1 MTDISVKTALISVYD
16 KTGVVE
22 FAKGL
27 SELGVK
33 IISTGGTSKLLD
45 QQGIDVIKV
54 EDITGFP
61 EMMNGR
67 VKTLHPK
74 IHAGILADKS
84 NPEHLRALK
93 EQNIE
98 PIDLVCVNLYP
109 FVKVTSQPD
118 CTLEQAIENI
128 DIGGPTMIR
137 AAAKNHN
144 SVLVV
149 TSPAS
154 YEYILE
160 QLRKNDCKID
170 NITRLLCAQL
180 AFKTTAE
187 YDIHIQDYLAD
198 KLPACQDAEKF
209 SPFPNSLLANFEKA
223 MDLRYGENPHQK
235 AALYYESKSVAAG
248 WPDIKVL
255 SGKELSFNNIVDA
268 NAALELVM
276 EFTDQPAVCVIK
288 HTNPCGAACDDD
300 IVEAYRKAYLGDPNA
315 AMGGIIA
322 INRPVEAPLAEAI
335 VDSLARWGK
344 QAGAGAFFAE
354 IIIAPQFTDEA
365 INIITTRKKW
375 GANVRLLEVTNWSGK
390 EKIVIPDQKLS
401 GWDIKRIRGGILT
414 QTRDDVSLNE
424 QDWRIVSN
432 AKPTDDQLNDLRFAW
447 LVCKHVKSNA
457 IVLAKNLTLIGTGA
471 GQMSRINSAKLAC
484 EMAGEQTAGAVMA
497 SDAFFPF
504 RDSIDQAKKSGITAV
519 IEPGG
524 SKRDDEV
531 IEAAN
536 EHNIVLIFTG
546 TRHFKH

>member
-1 MTDISVKTALISVYD
+1 MADISIKTALISVYD
-16 KTGVVE
+16 KTGILE

-27 SELGVK
+27 ADLGIK
-33 IISTGGTSKLLD
+33 IISTGGTAKLLE
-45 QQGIDVIKV
+45 QEGIKVTKV
-54 EDITGFP
+54 EDVTGFP

-74 IHAGILADKS
+74 IHAGILADKN
-84 NPEHLRALK
+84 NPEHINALK
-93 EQNIE
+93 QQNIE
-98 PIDLVCVNLYP
+98 PIDMICVNLYP
-109 FVKVTSQPD
+109 FVKVTSQSE
-118 CTLEQAIENI
+118 CTFEQAIENI

-149 TSPAS
+149 TSPNS

-160 QLRKNDCKID
+160 QLKENNCKID
-170 NITRLLCAQL
+170 DITRLLFAQI

-198 KLPACQDAEKF
+198 KLPSCPDAEKIA
-209 SPFPNSLLANFEKA
+209 PFPASLLTNFEKA
-223 MDLRYGENPHQK
+223 IDLRYGENPHQK
-235 AALYYESKSVAAG
+235 AALYYDSKPASAG
-248 WPDIKVL
+248 WADIKVL

-276 EFTDQPAVCVIK
+276 EFTEKPTVCVIK

-315 AMGGIIA
+315 AMGGIIS
-322 INRPVEAPLAEAI
+322 INRTIEAPLAEAI
-335 VDSLARWGK
+335 VDSLSRWGK

-354 IIIAPQFTDEA
+354 IVIAPKFTDEA
-365 INIITTRKKW
+365 IEILTTRKKW
-375 GANVRLLEVTNWSGK
+375 GANVRLLEVAGWDGK
-390 EKIVIPDQKLS
+390 SKIFLPQHKFA

-414 QTRDDVSLNE
+414 QTRDDISLNE
-424 QDWRIVSN
+424 QDWQVVSQ
-432 AKPTDDQLNDLRFAW
+432 AKPTDTQLDDLRFAW

-457 IVLAKNLTLIGTGA
+457 IVLAKNATLIGTGA

-484 EMAGEQTAGAVMA
+484 EMAGGQTSGAVMA

-504 RDSIDQAKKSGITAV
+504 RDSIDQAKKVGITAV

-524 SKRDDEV
+524 SKRDNEV